1 MNFTKPIITL
11 ATIFAISS
19 CNTSK
24 STQQKNT
31 SAKTY
36 AEISVKEG
44 GKWNGK
50 KYEGGTFKNISQLR
64 VPDSHTDHSF
74 YIRYEGPGWESN
86 KVGYRLYLDWRNAI
100 DIFGKLTD
108 EMVLPQVG
116 QDGFDS
122 YHNMSDWGADIL
134 KVGKGLG
141 IGSIGRMV
149 NNEMLHFREVD
160 STFTSVKNHAD
171 KSVVNVNYFGWQ
183 TNGEK
188 TNLQSKLTI
197 FPNERYTKHEIKSTT
212 ALDGI
217 CTGIVNLYNLPMVQ
231 KVSESK
237 KWGYIATYGKQ
248 TLFDDNLGMAIFY
261 EINAAEKIYPG
272 AHDHLIQFKPTTNEI
287 TFYFLGAWEKEVN
300 GIKTEALFYQYLD
313 ENLEKLNKSNKLN

>member
-1 MNFTKPIITL
+1 MNFTKSII
-11 ATIFAISS
+11 AIVAIGALSS
-19 CNTSK
+19 CNSTKSTAQASTNSK
-24 STQQKNT
+24 S
-31 SAKTY
+31 Y

-44 GKWNGK
+44 GKWNGR
-50 KYEGGTFKNISQLR
+50 KYEGGSFKNISQLK
-64 VPDSHTDHSF
+64 VPEAHTDHSF

-100 DIFGKLTD
+100 DIFGKLTED
-108 EMVLPQVG
+108 MVLPQVG

-149 NNEMLHFREVD
+149 NNEMQHFKEVD
-160 STFTSVKNHAD
+160 STFAKVENNKD
-171 KSVVNVNYFGWQ
+171 KSVVHVDYFGWK
-183 TNGEK
+183 TNDQK

-197 FPNERYTKHEIKSTT
+197 FPEDRHTKHTIKSSV

-217 CTGIVNLYNLPMVQ
+217 CTGIVNLYKLPMVQ
-231 KVSESK
+231 KVSENK
-237 KWGYIATYGKQ
+237 KWAYIATYGKQ
-248 TLFDDNLGMAIFY
+248 TLFDDNLGMAVFY
-261 EINAAEKIYPG
+261 EVNTAEKVFQG
-272 AHDHLIQFKPTTNEI
+272 AHDHLIQFKPTTNKI

-300 GIKTEALFYQYLD
+300 GIKTEVEFYSYLND
-313 ENLEKLNKSNKLN
+313 KLSQLNKSNKLN